1 MTKSRVS
8 YYYMYLGFLCKY
20 PKKKYFFSLP
30 EAFVSF
36 PKR

>member
-1 MTKSRVS
+1 MTKFRVS
-8 YYYMYLGFLCKY
+8 YYLYLGFLCKY
-20 PKKKYFFSLP
+20 PKKKIISFPP